1 MRSARGVDR
10 GTKRS
15 YSHPTPPR
23 TRRQCGHIEE
33 LPSGSYRTVV
43 FAGSDPLTRRP
54 RYARETVKTYDEAKK
69 AAVKLQRQVDE
80 DQHPKSS
87 ITVRQAIEPWLEV
100 AAWGAPPAGATTT

>member
-1 MRSARGVDR
+1 
-10 GTKRS
+10 
-15 YSHPTPPR
+15 
-23 TRRQCGHIEE
+23 
-33 LPSGSYRTVV
+33 VV

-100 AAWGAPPAGATTT
+100 AAWGTPPAGATTT